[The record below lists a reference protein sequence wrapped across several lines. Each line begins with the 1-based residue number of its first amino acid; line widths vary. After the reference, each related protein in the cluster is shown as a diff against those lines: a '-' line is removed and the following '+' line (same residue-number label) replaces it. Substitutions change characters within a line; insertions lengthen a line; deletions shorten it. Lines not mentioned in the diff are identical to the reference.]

1 MQELNNEQKKA
12 VEHLDGPCLV
22 LAGPGSGKTRVIAH
36 RIVNLVVEKNI
47 PPTRILA
54 ISFTKVSSL
63 DIKKK
68 TIELSNDDRIKKV
81 NFGTFHSIFFRI
93 LRRYDNIGLEDLIS
107 ENDRYQ
113 LMKIIL
119 KQNKITNF
127 SEDDIGEVLSEI
139 SYVKNEL
146 MNAKKFKSSKFDSDV
161 FENVYNSYENGK
173 NKINKIDFDD
183 MLIKTYEILFK
194 NEEILNIIR
203 RVFRYILIDE
213 FQDINKVQ
221 FEIIKLIAHNKN
233 NLFVVGD
240 EDQSIYGFRGS
251 RPDFMVG
258 FSNYFENAKKIFL
271 KKNYRSKRNII
282 SISQNL
288 ISKNTNRY
296 KKTII
301 PEIKQD
307 GDIKI
312 QYSLDIDDEA
322 KKIASEIKLL
332 VEKGREYSDFAIIYR
347 TNRQSRAFVDV
358 FMDNRIPFI
367 LKDVPRSIYDHW
379 VSLDLIAYLKVAVGI
394 SSNDDWA
401 RIINKP
407 YRYISKS
414 VIKKAID
421 SDDFFEYL
429 IKTDDI
435 KSFQKKDLEDLY
447 EDLNYIKGLA
457 PEYAISYIRSTLDY
471 DRYIL
476 EYCHDRKIK
485 SKQIIEVMDEF
496 EISSKGYKTILDFFK
511 HISEVKVEIKKRTEN
526 KVNNSMNSI
535 MSEGVI
541 LTTMHSAKGLEF
553 KNVYVVGVNEGTI
566 PFNNSEDIEDMNL
579 EEERRLMYVAV
590 TRAKESLTISIPQKK
605 FNKKI
610 NQSRFIKE
618 LYGK

>member
-161 FENVYNSYENGK
+161 FENIYNSYENGK

-203 RVFRYILIDE
+203 QVFRYILIDE

-251 RPDFMVG
+251 RPDFMVD